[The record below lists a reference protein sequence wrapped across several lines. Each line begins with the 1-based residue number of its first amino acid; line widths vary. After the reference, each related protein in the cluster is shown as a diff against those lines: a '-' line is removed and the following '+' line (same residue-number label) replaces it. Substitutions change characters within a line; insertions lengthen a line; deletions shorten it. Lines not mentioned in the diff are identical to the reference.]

1 MHKLVENRIAEKHMP
16 VSVFKRNTSVE
27 DVEATMAQMDKQNK
41 TSFTKWIKSENN
53 INYICTFKGELI
65 KEFIENDF
73 ESSIHALE
81 WMTSGWSLESI
92 SELILKLF
100 YTKRISSPL
109 FCKIVWGLV
118 HTWDV
123 ERITDLLPVILV
135 GESLAINAAFV
146 GNWINISTMNS
157 EMIAEIVV
165 GLACGFRWDIDQLEE
180 FLLSLCAFICPDSVL
195 QRSLCL
201 VVHEELEYSYKAAIA
216 DPSKKILYTFE
227 MLVQILI
234 EESTK

>member
-1 MHKLVENRIAEKHMP
+1 MHKLLENRIADKHAP
-16 VSVFKRNTSVE
+16 VNVFKRHTSVQ

-41 TSFTKWIKSENN
+41 TSFTKWVKSENN
-53 INYICTFKGELI
+53 LNYICTFKAELI
-65 KEFIENDF
+65 KDFIEKDF

-81 WMTSGWSLESI
+81 WMTDGWSLESV

-100 YTKRISSPL
+100 YTKRISSAI
-109 FCKIVWGLV
+109 FCRIVWGLA
-118 HTWDV
+118 HSW
-123 ERITDLLPVILV
+123 ELEKINDLLPVILV
-135 GESLAINAAFV
+135 GESLSIIAAFV
-146 GNWINISTMNS
+146 GNWVNISTMGSDN
-157 EMIAEIVV
+157 IAELVV
-165 GLACGFRWDIDQLEE
+165 GLACAFRWDIDQLEE
-180 FLLSLCAFICPDSVL
+180 FLLSLCAFICSDSVL

-201 VVHEELEYSYKAAIA
+201 IVHEELEYAYKAAIA